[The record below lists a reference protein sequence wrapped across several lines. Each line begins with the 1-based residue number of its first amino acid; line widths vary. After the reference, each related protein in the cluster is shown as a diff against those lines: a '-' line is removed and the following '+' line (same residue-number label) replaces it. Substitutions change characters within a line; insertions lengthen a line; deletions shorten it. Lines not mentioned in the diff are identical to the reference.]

1 MTRSLSLVEMYYAK
15 QNHALKELADSCA
28 AGGKDP
34 PPRDARAASLVEMLL
49 CLCFFVALAVV
60 LAVDLVLFLSVILV
74 VMLAVDLSLDLAL
87 GLALFLFF
95 SLAASSSHVSSL

>member
-1 MTRSLSLVEMYYAK
+1 M
-15 QNHALKELADSCA
+15 
-28 AGGKDP
+28 P

-49 CLCFFVALAVV
+49 CLCFFVV

-74 VMLAVDLSLDLAL
+74 VMLAVDRALYLSL

-95 SLAASSSHVSSL
+95 FSYRFFFTCF